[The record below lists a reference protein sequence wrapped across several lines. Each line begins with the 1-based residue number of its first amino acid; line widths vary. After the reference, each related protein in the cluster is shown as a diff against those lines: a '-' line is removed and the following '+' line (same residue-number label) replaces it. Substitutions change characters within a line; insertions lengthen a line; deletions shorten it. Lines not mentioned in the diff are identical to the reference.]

1 MIRYVTI
8 ASALVLSGFS
18 PANGFV
24 IPSVSCPVLLFNSG
38 ASRFFTIANT
48 LGSFQLRSG
57 ASRFLTINADTL
69 DSSFYSSLL
78 MPHIDTNV
86 HISPVLVQGRWR

>member
-38 ASRFFTIANT
+38 ASRFLNADT

-69 DSSFYSSLL
+69 DSSFYSSFLC
-78 MPHIDTNV
+78 PI
-86 HISPVLVQGRWR
+86 

>member
-38 ASRFFTIANT
+38 ASRFLTINADT
-48 LGSFQLRSG
+48 LDLFNSG
-57 ASRFLTINADTL
+57 ASRFLTINVDTL

-78 MPHIDTNV
+78 MPHIETNV